1 MIITSEITGKQY
13 KTVDAC
19 IEDERKFIAAR
30 EAERK
35 KIEEQEQKQNELDG
49 KVEEA
54 FQAVVN
60 ACKNYKKA
68 LRDAGFKVGPV
79 DEMYLF
85 LEVIEND

>member
-19 IEDERKFIAAR
+19 VEDERKFFAAQ
-30 EAERK
+30 EAERIK
-35 KIEEQEQKQNELDG
+35 REEQKQAELDG

-54 FQAVVN
+54 FQAVVD
-60 ACKNYKKA
+60 ACKNYKKT
-68 LRDAGFKVGPV
+68 LRNAGFKVGPV